1 MFLRALPAA
10 LAVPLLLGGV
20 PVGPLSP
27 ATARV
32 VTQAGS
38 ARAHEA
44 EASTL
49 KTGRATQT
57 NSPPQANQQ
66 TKPRMM
72 AFPPE
77 TAQNL

>member
-10 LAVPLLLGGV
+10 LAVPFLLGGV

-49 KTGRATQT
+49 KTGRAT
-57 NSPPQANQQ
+57 
-66 TKPRMM
+66 
-72 AFPPE
+72 
-77 TAQNL
+77 

>member
-10 LAVPLLLGGV
+10 LAVPFPLGGV

-38 ARAHEA
+38 ARALEA

-49 KTGRATQT
+49 KTGRAT
-57 NSPPQANQQ
+57 
-66 TKPRMM
+66 
-72 AFPPE
+72 
-77 TAQNL
+77 